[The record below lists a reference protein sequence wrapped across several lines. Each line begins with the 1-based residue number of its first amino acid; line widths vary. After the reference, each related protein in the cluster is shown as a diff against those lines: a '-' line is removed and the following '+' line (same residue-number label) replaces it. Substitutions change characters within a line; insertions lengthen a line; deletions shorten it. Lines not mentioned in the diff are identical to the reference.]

1 MKRLFVSVI
10 LGILFPIVYT
20 IIAGTLTDVFP
31 GRFSQEMFVF
41 DKPMPGPILAP
52 TLFPFYFES
61 WLASNRY
68 FGWSGRLDTF
78 WYRTTLLM
86 IPFAL
91 YSAIAYG
98 LLRLIGYPKAKTV
111 AGIQEPPPPPASE
124 DI

>member
-1 MKRLFVSVI
+1 MKRLVIAII

-31 GRFSQEMFVF
+31 DYFAQTMIVF

-61 WLASNRY
+61 WLSSHRY
-68 FGWSGRLDTF
+68 FGWGGILDTF
-78 WYRTTLLM
+78 WFRTTLLI
-86 IPFAL
+86 IPVAV
-91 YSAIAYG
+91 YSAIFYG

-111 AGIQEPPPPPASE
+111 TSIQEPPPPSQNT
-124 DI
+124 